1 MVVLQP
7 QYLVPKCSI
16 AFLENKKIYFIIG
29 QWSVDEPKDTG
40 LEGDLALIL
49 KVNLEI

>member
-1 MVVLQP
+1 M
-7 QYLVPKCSI
+7 PKCSI
-16 AFLENKKIYFIIG
+16 TFLENNKENTFYYTG

-49 KVNLEI
+49 KVNFEI